1 MSYSVCKKCNC
12 MLHTGEVD
20 FCENCDP
27 TLDRELQIQSEKR
40 CAMESENR
48 RLKRE
53 NSGGFGRGTG
63 KSKRRGTRGAFG
75 KKKR

>member
-27 TLDRELQIQSEKR
+27 ELQIQSEKR
-40 CAMESENR
+40 HAMESENR
-48 RLKRE
+48 RLKHE
-53 NSGGFGRGTG
+53 HSGGFGFGRSTG
-63 KSKRRGTRGAFG
+63 KAKRRGTRGAFG